1 MSAEIID
8 VSGGILTS
16 RITGL
21 LKHSDLVA
29 VQKRA
34 GEIIREQGK
43 VRMLTVLEN
52 FEGLEKAGDWGDIS
66 FQMEF
71 DDAIEKLAIV
81 GDKKWHETA
90 VIFTGKGVRRIPIEF
105 FETADLEKARAWIAS
120 WA

>member
-1 MSAEIID
+1 MSAEIVD
-8 VSGGILTS
+8 VSGHILTG

-21 LKHSDLVA
+21 LKYSELVA

-34 GEIIREQGK
+34 GEIIREKGK

-71 DDAIEKLAIV
+71 DDFIGKIAVV
-81 GDKKWHETA
+81 GDKKWKDTT

-105 FETADLEKARAWIAS
+105 FETADLEKAKAWIA
-120 WA
+120 A